1 MAVAALGLAG
11 LNAALSL
18 SNGDAAARV
27 AQRRDFIA
35 QTPQLA
41 RVVQL
46 AASALAAR
54 NADPAIR
61 ELLDRAGIAPAPA
74 APR

>member
-1 MAVAALGLAG
+1 MAMAVAALGFGG
-11 LNAALSL
+11 LNVALSL
-18 SNGDAAARV
+18 ANGAEAGRV

-46 AASALAAR
+46 TASSLAATPSD
-54 NADPAIR
+54 AEIH
-61 ELLDRAGIAPAPA
+61 ELLDRNGITVA
-74 APR
+74 APK